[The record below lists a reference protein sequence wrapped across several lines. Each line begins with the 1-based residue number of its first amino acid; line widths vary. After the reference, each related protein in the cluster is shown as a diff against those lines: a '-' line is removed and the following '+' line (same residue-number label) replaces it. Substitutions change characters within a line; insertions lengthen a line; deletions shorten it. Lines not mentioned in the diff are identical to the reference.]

1 MEATVTEVV
10 SIERDGPGTVR
21 AALERTIAAGGVAIF
36 PADGLYGLSCDP
48 LDAAAIERIH
58 RIKGRD
64 DGKPSAVMYL
74 SPLAMRELVE
84 GLGPRTRL
92 AVGALLPG
100 PVTLVVA
107 NPRGR
112 YPLACREDPARLGVR
127 LIGGPLAGAMC
138 PLFQTSAN
146 LSGEPAPSSF
156 ADVPPGIVAATD
168 LAIDGGTL
176 TGLPST
182 MVDLTSFDEDGGWT
196 ILRQGGLSEGD
207 LTARLAAVG
216 EADQPPG

>member
-1 MEATVTEVV
+1 MTEIV
-10 SIERDGPGTVR
+10 SIERDGPDAAR
-21 AALERTIAAGGVAIF
+21 AALERTIAASGVAVF
-36 PADGLYGLSCDP
+36 PADGLYGLACDP

-64 DGKPSAVMYL
+64 EGKSSAVMYF

-84 GLGPRTRL
+84 GLGPRTRE

-107 NPRGR
+107 NPQHR
-112 YPLACREDPARLGVR
+112 YPLACREDPERLGVR

-146 LSGEPAPSSF
+146 RSGEPAPGSF
-156 ADVPPGIVAATD
+156 DEIPPEVVAGAD
-168 LAIDGGTL
+168 LAIDGGAL

-182 MVDLTSFDEDGGWT
+182 VVDLSRYDESGEWKV
-196 ILRQGGLSEGD
+196 LREGAVSAET
-207 LTARLAAVG
+207 LARTLA
-216 EADQPPG
+216 